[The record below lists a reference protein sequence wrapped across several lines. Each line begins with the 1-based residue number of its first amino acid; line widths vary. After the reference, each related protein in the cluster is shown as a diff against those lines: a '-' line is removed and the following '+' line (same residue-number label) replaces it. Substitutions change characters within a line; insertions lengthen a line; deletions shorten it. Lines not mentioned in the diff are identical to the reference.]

1 MRFYSFFAR
10 FWVNYRV
17 FWSGCL
23 HFFSV
28 DFWYIRWQ
36 IINVYK
42 ISIFIT
48 FGYGT
53 KRKTDRQ
60 P

>member
-1 MRFYSFFAR
+1 MRFYFI
-10 FWVNYRV
+10 FWGV
-17 FWSGCL
+17 FHELPCILGRLPS
-23 HFFSV
+23 FFSV

>member
-1 MRFYSFFAR
+1 MRFCFIFCAFLGELPCILGRLPS
-10 FWVNYRV
+10 
-17 FWSGCL
+17 
-23 HFFSV
+23 FFSV

-48 FGYGT
+48 FGYGA